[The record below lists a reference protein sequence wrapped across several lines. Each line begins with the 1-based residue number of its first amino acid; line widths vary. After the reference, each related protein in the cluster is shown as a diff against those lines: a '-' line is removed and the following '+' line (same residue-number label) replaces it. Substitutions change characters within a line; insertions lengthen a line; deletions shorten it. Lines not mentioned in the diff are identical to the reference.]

1 MSTESNTQK
10 ALIYDSSGPN
20 KMRWKSD
27 FPKPKVTTKDGKDLV
42 LVKVISAGL
51 NPIDYKIPT
60 MKPLFFSRKGT
71 AVGMDLCGVIEA
83 VGSGVVGLNVGDT
96 VFGFGPSLAEY
107 TLTSPE
113 ALAILPKE
121 VSADVAGG
129 LGVAPNTAYQ
139 MLADNGAFE
148 GSEPKHIVVI
158 GAAGGC
164 GSCAVQ
170 IARAKCPKG
179 TKIYAVCS
187 GKNADFVKSLGADEV
202 FDYTKSG
209 FNFKTCLPAKSVDLI
224 ADCVSSKEDHNY
236 VPEGMGLLK
245 EETGHYVAINSA
257 SSLDW
262 IKLFIKNI
270 FGFSLFKKQYSLM
283 YLIPRKEEIIEIGNL
298 VKDKKLKIHVDS
310 YIPFDESSVRQ
321 AFDTLKN
328 RHVKG
333 KLIVK
338 VSSSS

>member
-1 MSTESNTQK
+1 M
-10 ALIYDSSGPN
+10 L
-20 KMRWKSD
+20 WKTD
-27 FPKPKVTTKDGKDLV
+27 FPYPNLSTKEGKDLV
-42 LVKVISAGL
+42 VVKVISAGL
-51 NPIDYKIPT
+51 NPVDYKIPT
-60 MKPLFFSRKGT
+60 LKPWFFTRKGT
-71 AVGMDLCGVIEA
+71 AVGMDLCGVIEK
-83 VGSGVVGLNVGDT
+83 VGSGVVGFNVGDK
-96 VFGFGPSLAEY
+96 VFGFGPGLAEY

-113 ALAILPKE
+113 VIALLPKE
-121 VSADVAGG
+121 VPTDVAGG

-148 GSEPKHIVVI
+148 GSEPKQIVVI

-187 GKNADFVKSLGADEV
+187 GKNAEYVKSLGADEV

-209 FNFKTCLPAKSVDLI
+209 FNFRTCLPAKSVDII

-245 EETGHYVAINSA
+245 EETGRYVAINSA

-262 IKLFIKNI
+262 IKLFISKI

-283 YLIPRKEEIIEIGNL
+283 YLVPKKEELIEIGNL
-298 VKDKKLKIHVDS
+298 VKDGKLKIHIDS
-310 YIPFDESSVRQ
+310 HVPFDETSVRQ
-321 AFDTLKN
+321 AFDTLKH

-333 KLIVK
+333 KLIVT
-338 VSSSS
+338 VS